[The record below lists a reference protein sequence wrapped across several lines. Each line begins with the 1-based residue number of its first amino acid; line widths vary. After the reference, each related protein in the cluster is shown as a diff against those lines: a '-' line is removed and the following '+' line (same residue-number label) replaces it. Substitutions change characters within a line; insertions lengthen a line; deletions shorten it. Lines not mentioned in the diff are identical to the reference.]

1 MQVLRV
7 EQLSKVYG
15 SGELAVTALRDVSFS
30 VRAGELVALLGPS
43 GSGKTT
49 LLLCIS
55 MVLEPTAGL
64 MTFGSQEIF
73 RDKWIATDL
82 RRLRREHIGFIFQGH
97 NLIPFL
103 TARENVILTMNL
115 TGTKGKAASQ
125 RADELLEYMEIR
137 HRADAL
143 PATLSGGEQQRLAV
157 ARAIANRPQ
166 LILADEPTASL
177 DTSRGM
183 KVMAMLRAIAK
194 ERNSAVITV
203 THDERMVAGFDTVY
217 RLKDG
222 SLTNGA

>member
-1 MQVLRV
+1 MEVLRI

-15 SGELAVTALRDVSFS
+15 SGELAVRALSDVSFS

-49 LLLCIS
+49 LLLCVS
-55 MVLEPTAGL
+55 MILEPTTGRI
-64 MTFGSQEIF
+64 TFGSQEIF

-82 RRLRREHIGFIFQGH
+82 RRLRRENVGFIFQGH

-103 TARENVILTMNL
+103 TARENVILAMNL
-115 TGTKGKAASQ
+115 TGVKGKVASQ
-125 RADELLEYMEIR
+125 RTDQLLEYLEIR

-143 PATLSGGEQQRLAV
+143 PANLSGGEQQRLAI
-157 ARAIANRPQ
+157 ARALANRPP

-177 DTSRGM
+177 DTSRGL
-183 KVMAMLRAIAK
+183 KVMAMLRSIAK

-203 THDERMVAGFDTVY
+203 THDERMITGFDTVY

-222 SLTNGA
+222 TLAN